1 MYELNNHIYH
11 KHKNGLINHVSVGVK
26 KQKRCEKEVNFVQLY
41 TVQLQH
47 FKNNFY
53 KTVHYYILE
62 KRELCTE

>member
-41 TVQLQH
+41 TV
-47 FKNNFY
+47 
-53 KTVHYYILE
+53 
-62 KRELCTE
+62 